1 MDKNLKTQ
9 YYNDVNSP
17 EIALYRYDAI
27 LNKIPSQSSRT
38 RELNEWKF
46 NIRER

>member
-9 YYNDVNSP
+9 YYNDVNSL
-17 EIALYRYDAI
+17 EIALYRLNTF

-38 RELNEWKF
+38 RELSKWKF
-46 NIRER
+46 NI